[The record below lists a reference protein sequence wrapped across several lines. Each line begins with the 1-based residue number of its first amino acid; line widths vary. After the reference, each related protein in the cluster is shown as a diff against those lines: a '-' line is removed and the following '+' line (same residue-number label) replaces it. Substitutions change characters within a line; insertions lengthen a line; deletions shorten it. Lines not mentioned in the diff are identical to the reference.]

1 MTKNTLSKI
10 NHSANLPQLREL
22 KQKRVNDLS
31 FGEIKSLYR
40 FVLSCEKMLGLNI
53 RIRNINNTK

>member
-1 MTKNTLSKI
+1 MIKNIPNKNS
-10 NHSANLPQLREL
+10 NLPQLKEL

-31 FGEIKSLYR
+31 FIEIKQLYR
-40 FVLSCEKMLGLNI
+40 FVLSCEKLLGLNI